1 MSYFKLFASSLPPR
15 FENRERRPRSQGFY
29 ALETRLSSASLTE
42 ESIYHSS
49 VKVRNFQSQTN
60 AVFSVSLYVHP
71 LLFFSYLL
79 KIQSLPVNE
88 WTSQSTWVRLETRFL
103 LLRYKQIL
111 GNEILASPPNS
122 QSSCH
127 VPGLQITVIL
137 DRQWGV

>member
-29 ALETRLSSASLTE
+29 ALETRLSSAPLTE

-49 VKVRNFQSQTN
+49 VKERNFQSQTN
-60 AVFSVSLYVHP
+60 VVFSMSLYVNF

-79 KIQSLPVNE
+79 EIQSLPLNE

-103 LLRYKQIL
+103 LLRYKQIH
-111 GNEILASPPNS
+111 GNEILALPPNS

-127 VPGLQITVIL
+127 VPSSQITVVL